1 MENQN
6 QQPQVKVEE
15 IEFVTPEGG
24 TLFNYVPAQFIPA
37 HYEVLGKTKVEG
49 QEQSFTVSVNEG
61 INRIPDFDGIT
72 NEELKNK
79 LIELWQEQTT
89 ESLT

>member
-6 QQPQVKVEE
+6 PQPQVKVEE
-15 IEFVTPEGG
+15 IKFVTPEGG

-37 HYEVLGKTKVEG
+37 HYEVLGKAEVEG
-49 QEQSFTVSVNEG
+49 QEQNMTISLNEG
-61 INRIPDFDGIT
+61 INRVPDFESIT

-79 LIELWQEQTT
+79 LIELYQGQPT
-89 ESLT
+89 EPLT